1 MPLPRADA
9 VLGGGW
15 FFETGINAM
24 NMMQNPLRMK
34 AAATYDAASDRF
46 DAEPLGFWARHG
58 EQAVARLRLKPRA
71 WVLDVGCGTGASAL
85 PAAAAVG
92 LDGQVI
98 GIDVADKML
107 AVARVKAAAQS
118 LYNTHFEQA
127 DMTVMAYD
135 DETFD
140 AVVSVFSIFFV
151 PDMERQAKALWRLV
165 RPGGQ
170 LAVTVWGP
178 DAFQPLARFFADE
191 LRRVRP
197 EAQELVRPW
206 ERLTQPENLRALL
219 RKAGA
224 PEAAIETAVDRQPLE
239 QAEDAWTLI
248 MGSGYRW
255 EVEQL
260 AMEQR
265 AALKDAMLRRVVR
278 EGVDK
283 VETSALHAVARK
295 PL

>member
-1 MPLPRADA
+1 
-9 VLGGGW
+9 
-15 FFETGINAM
+15 M

-34 AAATYDAASDRF
+34 AAATYDAAADRF

-58 EQAVARLRLKPRA
+58 EWAVRRLKLRPRA

-107 AVARVKAAAQS
+107 AVARVKAAAQG

-127 DMTVMAYD
+127 DMTAMAYD

-151 PDMERQAKALWRLV
+151 PDMESQAKALWRLV

-197 EAQELVRPW
+197 DAQELVRPW

-224 PEAAIETAVDRQPLE
+224 PEAAIETARDQQTLE
-239 QAEDAWTLI
+239 RPEDAWTLI

-260 AMEQR
+260 AMEKR
-265 AALKDAMLRRVVR
+265 TVLKEALLRRVA
-278 EGVDK
+278 EAGIDK

-295 PL
+295 PR

>member
-1 MPLPRADA
+1 
-9 VLGGGW
+9 
-15 FFETGINAM
+15 M

-46 DAEPLGFWARHG
+46 DAAPLGFWARHG
-58 EQAVARLRLKPRA
+58 ERAVARIRLKPRA

-98 GIDVADKML
+98 GIDVAEGML
-107 AVARVKAAAQS
+107 AVARVKAAAQGH
-118 LYNTHFEQA
+118 YNTHFEQA
-127 DMTVMAYD
+127 DMTTLAY
-135 DETFD
+135 EEGTFD

-178 DAFQPLARFFADE
+178 DAFQPLAVLFAEE
-191 LRRVRP
+191 LRRVQP
-197 EAQELVRPW
+197 EAREPVRPW

-224 PEAAIETAVDRQPLE
+224 QEAAIELAKDRQPL
-239 QAEDAWTLI
+239 ARPEDAWTLI
-248 MGSGYRW
+248 MGSGFRW

-260 AMEQR
+260 AVEKR
-265 AALKDAMLRRVVR
+265 AILKDAVLRRVS
-278 EGVDK
+278 ETGVDE
-283 VETSALHAVARK
+283 VETSALHAVTRK

>member
-1 MPLPRADA
+1 
-9 VLGGGW
+9 
-15 FFETGINAM
+15 M

-34 AAATYDAASDRF
+34 AAATYDAAADRF

-58 EQAVARLRLKPRA
+58 EWAIERLKLKPKA

-98 GIDVADKML
+98 GIDVADRML
-107 AVARVKAAAQS
+107 AVARVKASAQG

-127 DMTVMAYD
+127 DMTTLAYD

-151 PDMERQAKALWRLV
+151 PDMDRQAAALWRLV

-197 EAQELVRPW
+197 EAPELVRPW
-206 ERLTQPENLRALL
+206 ERLTQPENLRGLL

-224 PEAAIETAVDRQPLE
+224 LEAAIETARDQQQLE
-239 QAEDAWTLI
+239 RPEDAWTLI

-260 AMEQR
+260 PVEKR
-265 AALKDAMLRRVVR
+265 ATLKGALLRRVA
-278 EGVDK
+278 EAGVDK